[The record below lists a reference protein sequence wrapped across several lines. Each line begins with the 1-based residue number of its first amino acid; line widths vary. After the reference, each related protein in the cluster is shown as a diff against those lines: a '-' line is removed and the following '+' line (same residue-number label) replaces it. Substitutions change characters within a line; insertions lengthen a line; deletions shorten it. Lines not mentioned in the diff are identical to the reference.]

1 MSTDRGTVLISVLW
15 IILVLSFVSFSLAS
29 SVRVEVNANQ
39 HSFDSERAFFM
50 AKGAAEIVFN
60 AYSKEL
66 PVPKNS
72 PIRQEKGEYV
82 FPFESGEARVR
93 LESKAGLIN
102 LNSASDKTLASLF
115 DSLGVDRETRNRLV
129 DSILDWRD
137 NDDIPHL
144 YGAEVGDYENQ
155 EGQPSRPRNGSFSAV
170 DELLLV
176 RNVTP
181 EIFFGSIVVDS
192 LSGTYR
198 RIPGVRELVAVR
210 PGPDAVDPNLASFSV
225 LRALPE
231 MNDEMAGLVISERDR
246 QPFSNLKDLVDRIPE
261 LNQTVAY
268 LSLES
273 SRATELVSRATIT
286 ASGVS
291 RTVRLLFKLEEK
303 NQVLRFSPYLFRT
316 TTVMLVDR
324 WRLE

>member
-1 MSTDRGTVLISVLW
+1 M
-15 IILVLSFVSFSLAS
+15 
-29 SVRVEVNANQ
+29 
-39 HSFDSERAFFM
+39 
-50 AKGAAEIVFN
+50 
-60 AYSKEL
+60 
-66 PVPKNS
+66 
-72 PIRQEKGEYV
+72 
-82 FPFESGEARVR
+82 
-93 LESKAGLIN
+93 
-102 LNSASDKTLASLF
+102 
-115 DSLGVDRETRNRLV
+115 
-129 DSILDWRD
+129 
-137 NDDIPHL
+137 
-144 YGAEVGDYENQ
+144 
-155 EGQPSRPRNGSFSAV
+155 
-170 DELLLV
+170 
-176 RNVTP
+176 
-181 EIFFGSIVVDS
+181 
-192 LSGTYR
+192 
-198 RIPGVRELVAVR
+198 
-210 PGPDAVDPNLASFSV
+210 DPNLASFSV